1 MDTRQGYLQELER
14 LQNEILSMGAMTK
27 EAIIKATESLKTKNV
42 SLAEEV
48 RKADDQID
56 NKMQEI
62 ETACIRMI
70 ATQQPVATDLRK
82 IEAGI
87 KTVLDLERIAD
98 YAEDIAKITIK
109 LQDEELIKPLTDIP
123 KMAQIAQLMLDKALD
138 AYVLG
143 DSGKAEK
150 IGEWDDQIDE
160 LYGAIGSEL
169 VNVIQQDP
177 STAKQAL
184 QLMLAAKFM
193 ERIGDHITNIAENAV
208 YIATGKRV
216 SIS

>member
-1 MDTRQGYLQELER
+1 MDTRRGFLQELEQ

-27 EAIIKATESLKTKNV
+27 EAIIKATASLQNKDII
-42 SLAEEV
+42 LAQEV
-48 RKADDQID
+48 IDTDDIID
-56 NKMQEI
+56 DKMQAI
-62 ETACIRMI
+62 EEACIRMI

-98 YAEDIAKITIK
+98 YAEDIAEITIH
-109 LQDEELIKPLTDIP
+109 LRDEELIKPLIDIP

-138 AYVLG
+138 AYVMG
-143 DSGKAEK
+143 DSVKAEK
-150 IGEWDDQIDE
+150 IGEWDDQIDD
-160 LYGAIGSEL
+160 LYRAIGDEL
-169 VNVIQQDP
+169 VTVIQQDT

-184 QLMLAAKFM
+184 QLMLAAKYM

-208 YIATGKRV
+208 YIATGERV
-216 SIS
+216 SIN